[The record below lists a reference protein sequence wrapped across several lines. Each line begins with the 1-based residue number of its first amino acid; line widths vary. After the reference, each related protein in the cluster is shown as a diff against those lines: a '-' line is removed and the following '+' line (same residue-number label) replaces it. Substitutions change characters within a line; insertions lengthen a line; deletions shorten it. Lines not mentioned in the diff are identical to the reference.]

1 MEKEGCVIAREN
13 RLHVYT
19 GDGKGKTTAAAG
31 LLLRAVG
38 HGQKALVV
46 QFLKD
51 GHSGEIAALGRL
63 GTQVFPMPAPGG
75 FYSRLTEAERLR
87 YAEETESALP
97 KLAAFIRAAE
107 PDAILLDEL
116 AVALRYGAIRRAA
129 AQELIDLCLRY
140 GETVVTGRNAPDWL
154 MEEADY
160 CTVMQEIRHPYRT
173 ESLAA
178 REGVEW

>member
-1 MEKEGCVIAREN
+1 MDVDWSHRPGKER
-13 RLHVYT
+13 
-19 GDGKGKTTAAAG
+19 
-31 LLLRAVG
+31 
-38 HGQKALVV
+38 
-46 QFLKD
+46 
-51 GHSGEIAALGRL
+51 
-63 GTQVFPMPAPGG
+63 
-75 FYSRLTEAERLR
+75 RLTL
-87 YAEETESALP
+87 LVN
-97 KLAAFIRAAE
+97 L
-107 PDAILLDEL
+107 LLDEL